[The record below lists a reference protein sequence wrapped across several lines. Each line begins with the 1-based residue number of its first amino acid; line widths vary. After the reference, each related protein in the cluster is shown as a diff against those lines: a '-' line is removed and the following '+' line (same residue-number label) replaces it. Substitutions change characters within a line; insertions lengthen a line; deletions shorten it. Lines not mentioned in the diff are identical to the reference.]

1 MQNGKG
7 SKPGPIK
14 NFSKFADN
22 WDEINWS
29 NKKPKKNEK
38 SKNQN
43 TVLDLSGPIRS

>member
-7 SKPGPIK
+7 SKPRPIK
-14 NFSKFADN
+14 NFDQFSNN
-22 WDEINWS
+22 WEQINWS

-43 TVLDLSGPIRS
+43 TLHDLPRSTRG

>member
-7 SKPGPIK
+7 SKPRPIK
-14 NFSKFADN
+14 NFDQFSNN
-22 WDEINWS
+22 WEQINWN

-43 TVLDLSGPIRS
+43 TMLDLSGPTRG

>member
-7 SKPGPIK
+7 SKPRPIK
-14 NFSKFADN
+14 DFDRFSNN
-22 WDEINWS
+22 WERINWS

-43 TVLDLSGPIRS
+43 AMLDLSRPIRG